1 MLDNVS
7 TYIDK
12 DGNVQEVGS
21 GGSEYAN
28 TSEIIDNAITLTST
42 STLDDLVTQILA
54 HKTKVCGVSY
64 GGNTADTLARLYEL
78 FDVSNVYSAPSYT
91 FEYFFKVLSSD
102 DYIELECSGGGSAA
116 FFRGGITRYYNG
128 NSVPPYGMWQAIPLI
143 PYVNPYPVG
152 SIYQST
158 SSTSPSSLFGGTWA
172 ALPDVGTDE
181 TASLVMT
188 NTELSSG
195 SFSYYKGAGSVTSDE
210 MRVFH
215 NYDYSIIQVTGRL
228 NVTPTNSAGGVVGIK
243 FNIGNNIIKKAALR
257 RQCGF
262 YYDGNGAHESIW
274 ADADTSGNIFF
285 YNNSSY
291 INLPSTQTTWSIWLT
306 LFNKASDGDTM
317 YRWKRI
323 A

>member
-1 MLDNVS
+1 MLDSNVS

-28 TSEIIDNAITLTST
+28 TSEIVDNAITLTST
-42 STLDDLVTQILA
+42 STLADLATQILA
-54 HKTKVCGVSY
+54 QKTKVVRAPWDDNLKRILPSTELKETNYVMFKVFSIGSET
-64 GGNTADTLARLYEL
+64 NTPSGATAIQCLSLMRTALSGTYWLYEGYI
-78 FDVSNVYSAPSYT
+78 YSMTDNIYVFT
-91 FEYFFKVLSSD
+91 GWQG
-102 DYIELECSGGGSAA
+102 SGEEGA
-116 FFRGGITRYYNG
+116 
-128 NSVPPYGMWQAIPLI
+128 
-143 PYVNPYPVG
+143 YPIG
-152 SIYQST
+152 SIYMST
-158 SSTSPSSLFGGTWA
+158 NNFPPSASFGGTWT